1 MRSENAE
8 NPTLSRSHD
17 HTLLGQSKN
26 PLTRAFFS
34 QGDAKDM
41 WPPHALWINNNPDFG
56 GGNHITLH
64 YIQYDILSLLDFELI
79 LKNTPVRN

>member
-1 MRSENAE
+1 MLKARCSPDLMTIHYWAKV
-8 NPTLSRSHD
+8 
-17 HTLLGQSKN
+17 KN

-41 WPPHALWINNNPDFG
+41 WPPHTLRINNNPDFG

-64 YIQYDILSLLDFELI
+64 YIQYDILSLLDFKLV